1 MKSRFL
7 LRALAVFSVSCCLSC
22 RKSAPP
28 YAVNDAL
35 KTFRIEPG
43 FHIEKFVLEPVV
55 VSPVAMDFDENG
67 RIYVV
72 EDRGYPLST
81 DNPLGRVKLLE
92 DTNGDG
98 VPDKVTIFADRLMMP
113 TGVMRWKKGI
123 LVTDAPNVWYF
134 EDTNGDGVA
143 DVKKI
148 VLTAKAPKRES
159 SFPPR
164 REIASTA
171 KRTSADTACASWTP
185 AESNPTKKS

>member
-1 MKSRFL
+1 MKFRL
-7 LRALAVFSVSCCLSC
+7 LLYALVIFSLSSCLSC
-22 RKSAPP
+22 RKSGPP

-55 VSPVAMDFDENG
+55 VSPVAMEFDENG

-98 VPDKVTIFADRLMMP
+98 
-113 TGVMRWKKGI
+113 
-123 LVTDAPNVWYF
+123 
-134 EDTNGDGVA
+134 
-143 DVKKI
+143 
-148 VLTAKAPKRES
+148 
-159 SFPPR
+159 
-164 REIASTA
+164 
-171 KRTSADTACASWTP
+171 
-185 AESNPTKKS
+185 